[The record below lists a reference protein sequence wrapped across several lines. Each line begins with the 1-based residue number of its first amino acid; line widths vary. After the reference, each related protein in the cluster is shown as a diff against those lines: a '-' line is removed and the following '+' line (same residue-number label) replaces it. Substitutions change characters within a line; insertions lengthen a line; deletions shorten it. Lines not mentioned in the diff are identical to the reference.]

1 MQGKIIKGISG
12 FYYIHV
18 AGSGI
23 YECKAKGVF
32 RNQNIKPLVG
42 DNVEIA
48 VLDEEHKKGNIEIN
62 QTDISFRSQHNIGRF
77 DISMNDRRNL
87 FMKVLKRAA

>member
-42 DNVEIA
+42 DNVEKFKTPPMGAFFISA
-48 VLDEEHKKGNIEIN
+48 V
-62 QTDISFRSQHNIGRF
+62 SRSSSPIGTGFHPRPAR
-77 DISMNDRRNL
+77 DYRRPRG
-87 FMKVLKRAA
+87 VAAAL

>member
-12 FYYIHV
+12 FYYIHA

-48 VLDEEHKKGNIEIN
+48 VLDEEHKKGNIE
-62 QTDISFRSQHNIGRF
+62 
-77 DISMNDRRNL
+77 
-87 FMKVLKRAA
+87 KVWFSAVPSSGSPGSNTSRKKQRM

>member
-23 YECKAKGVF
+23 YECK
-32 RNQNIKPLVG
+32 
-42 DNVEIA
+42 
-48 VLDEEHKKGNIEIN
+48 
-62 QTDISFRSQHNIGRF
+62 IGRA
-77 DISMNDRRNL
+77 SCRER
-87 FMKVLKRAA
+87 V